1 MENRFLSGGTSFA
14 RSRPG
19 LRPPG
24 SERPGLF
31 EVEGGRTSLQSSL
44 WAQPFSASN
53 RALVIL
59 IENGGVDLGIPA
71 LVGKLLTQI
80 PGADAV
86 PDSLRRK
93 LVDYLHQKIVG
104 FTDNLLETAEL
115 SLNRYAA
122 SKPEFFG
129 DVVVLRDGTAS
140 YQDLKDQLFAL
151 SRAGKII
158 DLLILT
164 HGREDFISVPGGIS
178 GRRIRDLRAE
188 FGKALSIRSVYMM
201 NCVGSSL
208 NQAWLDAGAKAS
220 SGAVRNNYLPEP
232 TTFFFWRAW
241 KSGQG
246 FEPAV
251 SSAYQ
256 QTINLMDEAVRAFLT
271 ELPAP
276 LNMLANFVNFAGMDF
291 VKDSAPV
298 IQGKGDVT
306 ISSDDLVF
314 SQSMARAG
322 GVATTV
328 LPLSVLR
335 TLSAAKSDAAVQRT
349 PGAVSQQGIDFIK
362 SWEGFRA
369 TPYNDHGQCAIGY
382 GTELH
387 AGICDGKAAE
397 QPYANGITEE
407 KATQM
412 LAAKAGEF
420 QQILNDAVRVNLN
433 QNQNDALLSFIYNLG
448 GGNFRKSTLLRSLNQ
463 GDYAAVP
470 LELRKWCKVH
480 QDGKLVDLPGLVKR
494 RAAEAELFQKP
505 ALASGQ
511 SRPMSVPGR
520 TTYSAAQGTDI
531 PLDPGAGGRSIG
543 ESALQTGDI
552 IVSTT
557 GARVSGLIRWATKS
571 QVSHAMLYIGGG
583 QVVEAIGEGVMLRS
597 LADAVAEA
605 TVAVA
610 FRHPTLTTAQALV
623 VRDFAGQQ
631 LGKAYN
637 YWGIVRQ
644 GGFQLDRETFCSGK
658 SGADYDRCVNWAGR
672 VNLGK
677 GDDDSFFCS
686 QLVVAAYQNA
696 GVPLTSSPPN
706 WNSPDDLAQL
716 GMSKRLGYVGHLKAP
731 VANAQSLA
739 TSLSL
744 VDNSSRAGLTSVTQ
758 TLSSPLGFSAV
769 EWEPLISF
777 RPPVAI
783 QRSVNGKGVGWHV
796 HRLEDAYSDIN
807 LDYYPVSITA
817 LPVVGGRTLSAA
829 DLLAHIRLNINK
841 FVDTRISEFSP
852 YDASEAAVWTS
863 ASPLGAVVH
872 IDMKA
877 AGGWVNPDDGSVVVA
892 EFAADHWI
900 FSTIWTLLDM
910 AHPVSGNRQFG
921 FDPGDGGG
929 YVFYTRGAD
938 RTTGVL
944 DVAAMSL
951 VYSAAHNLWLSF
963 QQAVAA
969 FVNGNGGSASVGT
982 ATSIRT
988 PWPAIRAAHHHPTV
1002 GWA

>member
-1 MENRFLSGGTSFA
+1 MENRFLRGDRSFMQ
-14 RSRPG
+14 SRPG

-24 SERPGLF
+24 SENPGLF
-31 EVEGGRTSLQSSL
+31 ALDSGVRSYQSSS

-53 RALVIL
+53 RTLVIL

-71 LVGKLLTQI
+71 LVDRLLAQI

-86 PDSLRRK
+86 PDGLRRK
-93 LVDYLHQKIVG
+93 LVDYLRQKIIG

-140 YQDLKDQLFAL
+140 YQDLKGQLFAL

-164 HGREDFISVPGGIS
+164 HGGEDFISVTGGIS
-178 GRRIRDLRAE
+178 SRRIRDLRAE
-188 FGKALSIRSVYMM
+188 FGKPLSLRSVYMM

-208 NQAWLDAGAKAS
+208 NQAWLDAGAKVS

-232 TTFFFWRAW
+232 TTYFFWKAW
-241 KSGQG
+241 KAGQG
-246 FEPAV
+246 FEGAA

-256 QTINLMDEAVRAFLT
+256 KTIDLMDETVRGFLS

-298 IQGKGDVT
+298 IQGQGSVS
-306 ISSDDLVF
+306 ISSDDLIF
-314 SQSMARAG
+314 SQSMARSS
-322 GVATTV
+322 VLATTV

-335 TLSAAKSDAAVQRT
+335 SLATAKSAVEVQHP
-349 PGAVSQQGIDFIK
+349 PGAISQQSIDFIK
-362 SWEGFRA
+362 AWEGFRA
-369 TPYNDHGQCAIGY
+369 TVYNDHGQCAIGY
-382 GTELH
+382 GTALH
-387 AGICDGKAAE
+387 VGNCDGQVSE
-397 QPYANGITEE
+397 QPYVNGVTEE

-412 LAAKAGEF
+412 LAAKAGEV
-420 QQILNDAVRVNLN
+420 QQVINDAIHVNLN

-448 GGNFRKSTLLRSLNQ
+448 GENFRRSTLLRLLNQ
-463 GDYAAVP
+463 GNYAAVP
-470 LELRKWCKVH
+470 LELRKWSKARH
-480 QDGKLVDLPGLVKR
+480 DGKLVDLPGLVKR

-505 ALASGQ
+505 VLASGQ
-511 SRPMSVPGR
+511 SLPMRIPGR
-520 TTYSAAQGTDI
+520 AMFSAAQGTDI
-531 PLDPGAGGRSIG
+531 PLDPGAGGRSVD
-543 ESALQTGDI
+543 ENALQTGDI

-557 GARVSGLIRWATKS
+557 GAQVSSLIRWATKS
-571 QVSHAMLYIGGG
+571 QVSHAVLYIGGG
-583 QVVEAIGEGVMLRS
+583 QVVEAVGEGVMLRS

-610 FRHPTLTTAQALV
+610 FRHPSLTTAQALV

-658 SGADYDRCVNWAGR
+658 GGADYDRCVNWVGR

-696 GVPLTSSPPN
+696 GVPLTSTPPN
-706 WNSPDDLAQL
+706 WNSPDNLAQL

-731 VANAQSLA
+731 AANAQSLGA
-739 TSLSL
+739 SLSL
-744 VDNSSRAGLTSVTQ
+744 VSAPLSGRTTLMQ
-758 TLSSPLGFSAV
+758 TLASPLGFSAV

-783 QRSVNGKGVGWHV
+783 QRSVKSKGIGWHI
-796 HRLEDAYSDIN
+796 HRLEDAYGDIN

-817 LPVVGGRTLSAA
+817 MPVVGGRTLSAA
-829 DLLAHIRLNINK
+829 EFLSHIRLNINM
-841 FVDTRISEFSP
+841 FVDTRISEFAP
-852 YDASEAAVWTS
+852 YDAREAAVWTS
-863 ASPLGAVVH
+863 VSPGGAVVH
-872 IDMKA
+872 IEMRA
-877 AGGWVNPDDGSVVVA
+877 AGGWANPDDGSVVVA
-892 EFAADHWI
+892 ETATDHWT
-900 FSTIWTLLDM
+900 FSTIWTVMDM

-921 FDPGDGGG
+921 FSPGDGGG

-963 QQAVAA
+963 QQAVAG
-969 FVNGNGGSASVGT
+969 FVNSNGGSASIGT

-988 PWPAIRAAHHHPTV
+988 PWPAIKAAHHHPSVTWV
-1002 GWA
+1002 